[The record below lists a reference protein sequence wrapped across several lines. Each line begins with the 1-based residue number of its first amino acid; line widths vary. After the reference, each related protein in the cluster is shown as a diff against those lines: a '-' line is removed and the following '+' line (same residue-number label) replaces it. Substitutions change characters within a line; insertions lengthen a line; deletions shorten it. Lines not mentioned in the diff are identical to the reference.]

1 MATIDAPDFPVIS
14 WDILIPV
21 GYQIAVER
29 NSIIHNVGLNQSIA
43 QDGQGNY
50 VIRGYGQGAFNPA
63 DPDTHHLAAVLA
75 EAIDYCLSEPPPPP
89 PPTPPD
95 PRLPTGGF
103 NIPSFGNVTGSY
115 SAPAGTKRF
124 PTIVLSY
131 NYFLAMP
138 FTIIVNFD
146 PFGGGTSSEYKQ
158 FGFWLGPTPWI
169 QTFPIG
175 LLAPPA
181 SVSIAAD
188 AQPDGVW
195 APDNYI
201 CYEDRNFQRD
211 TIINS
216 SAFNTAVYRTQNWSS
231 NRELMVLSY
240 PVVNAEFIFLYRR
253 QDTRFSQY
261 TIPTDTNNLLENLFG
276 AAQRGQVFYIYWND
290 TSGPEY
296 FSVQD
301 QSYVQDFVSQLEDA
315 TGRGRAWN
323 VTLPFVK
330 Y

>member
-1 MATIDAPDFPVIS
+1 MATIDSPDFPVIS
-14 WDILIPV
+14 WDIAIPSS
-21 GYQIAVER
+21 YFIAITR
-29 NSIIHNVGLNQSIA
+29 NSVTKRVSLNPAITL
-43 QDGQGNY
+43 DGQGNY
-50 VIRGYGQGAFNPA
+50 LIRGYGQGAFNST
-63 DPDTHHLAAVLA
+63 DPDTFHLAAVLA
-75 EAIDYCLSEPPPPP
+75 EAINYCLTEPPAPPL
-89 PPTPPD
+89 PTPPD
-95 PRLPTGGF
+95 PRLPDGGF
-103 NIPSFGNVTGSY
+103 NLPSFGTVSGSY
-115 SAPAGTKRF
+115 TSPSTKRF

-131 NYFLAMP
+131 NYLLFMP
-138 FTIIVNFD
+138 FAITVNFD
-146 PFGGGTSSEYKQ
+146 FLGGGTSPEYRQ
-158 FGFWLGPTPWI
+158 FGFLLGPSPWI

-181 SVSIAAD
+181 SVSFIAD

-253 QDTRFSQY
+253 QDIRFSQN
-261 TIPTDTNNLLENLFG
+261 TIPTDTNNLLETLFG
-276 AAQRGQVFYIYWND
+276 TAQRGQVFYIYWND

-296 FSVQD
+296 FSIQD
-301 QSYVQDFVSQLEDA
+301 PNYVQDFANQLEDA

-323 VTLPFVK
+323 VTIPFVK

>member
-1 MATIDAPDFPVIS
+1 MATIDSPDFPVIS
-14 WDILIPV
+14 WDILIPTTYFLEV
-21 GYQIAVER
+21 TRNAVTKEVTLNPAIATD
-29 NSIIHNVGLNQSIA
+29 GL
-43 QDGQGNY
+43 GNY
-50 VIRGYGQGAFNPA
+50 VIRGYGQGNFNPA

-75 EAIDYCLSEPPPPP
+75 EAINYCLTEPPSPPL
-89 PPTPPD
+89 PTPPD
-95 PRLPTGGF
+95 PRLPSGGF
-103 NIPSFGNVTGSY
+103 NLLTFGTVTGSY
-115 SAPAGTKRF
+115 SAPVNTKRF
-124 PTIVLSY
+124 PTIRLSY
-131 NYFLAMP
+131 NLLLPMAFSI
-138 FTIIVNFD
+138 FVNFD
-146 PFGGGTSSEYKQ
+146 GAGGGLGPYYRQ
-158 FGFWLGPTPWI
+158 FGFLLGLGPWI
-169 QTFPIG
+169 QEFDIPLVG
-175 LLAPPA
+175 
-181 SVSIAAD
+181 SVSNINAD
-188 AQPDGVW
+188 TQPDGVW

-231 NRELMVLSY
+231 NRELLVLSY
-240 PVVNAEFIFLYRR
+240 PVVNSEFVFLYRR
-253 QDTRFSQY
+253 QDIRFIQY
-261 TIPTDTNNLLENLFG
+261 TIQTDTNNLLENLFG

-301 QSYVQDFVSQLEDA
+301 ESYVKDFKSQLEDA

>member
-1 MATIDAPDFPVIS
+1 MATIDAPDFPVIG
-14 WDILIPV
+14 WDITIPQV
-21 GYQIAVER
+21 YYIEVTR
-29 NSIIHNVGLNQSIA
+29 NSVTKQVFLNPSLTD
-43 QDGQGNY
+43 DGQGNY
-50 VIRGYGQGAFNPA
+50 LVRGYGQGNFNPS
-63 DPDTHHLAAVLA
+63 DPDTFHLAAVLA
-75 EAIDYCLSEPPPPP
+75 EAINFVLTEPTT
-89 PPTPPD
+89 PTTT
-95 PRLPTGGF
+95 RLPSGGF
-103 NIPSFGNVTGSY
+103 NLPTAGTVTGSY
-115 SAPAGTKRF
+115 DAIPGTKRF
-124 PTIVLSY
+124 PTIRLSY
-131 NYFLAMP
+131 NYLLFMSFAL
-138 FTIIVNFD
+138 IVNFD
-146 PFGGGTSSEYKQ
+146 PTGAGTNPEYKQ
-158 FGFWLGPTPWI
+158 FGFLLGATPWI
-169 QTFPIG
+169 QTFPVG
-175 LLAPPA
+175 LVAPP
-181 SVSIAAD
+181 SVSNIVAD

-216 SAFNTAVYRTQNWSS
+216 SAFNTSVFRTQNWSS
-231 NRELMVLSY
+231 NRELLVLSY

-261 TIPTDTNNLLENLFG
+261 TIPTDANNLLENLFG

-301 QSYVQDFVSQLEDA
+301 EKYVQDFVSQLKDA
-315 TGRGRAWN
+315 TGRGRAWD

>member
-1 MATIDAPDFPVIS
+1 MLFP
-14 WDILIPV
+14 
-21 GYQIAVER
+21 
-29 NSIIHNVGLNQSIA
+29 
-43 QDGQGNY
+43 
-50 VIRGYGQGAFNPA
+50 
-63 DPDTHHLAAVLA
+63 
-75 EAIDYCLSEPPPPP
+75 
-89 PPTPPD
+89 
-95 PRLPTGGF
+95 
-103 NIPSFGNVTGSY
+103 
-115 SAPAGTKRF
+115 
-124 PTIVLSY
+124 
-131 NYFLAMP
+131 
-138 FTIIVNFD
+138 IIVNFD
-146 PFGGGTSSEYKQ
+146 TLGAGSSPEYKQ
-158 FGFWLGPTPWI
+158 FGFLLGLTPWI
-169 QTFPIG
+169 QTFNIPLVGFVTNI
-175 LLAPPA
+175 
-181 SVSIAAD
+181 VAD
-188 AQPDGVW
+188 TQPDGVW

-216 SAFNTAVYRTQNWSS
+216 SAFNTSVYRVQNWSS
-231 NRELMVLSY
+231 NRELLVLSY

-253 QDTRFSQY
+253 QDIRFSQY

-301 QSYVQDFVSQLEDA
+301 ESYVKDFVSQLEDA

>member
-14 WDILIPV
+14 WDITIPQV
-21 GYQIAVER
+21 YYIEVTR
-29 NSIIHNVGLNQSIA
+29 NSVTKEVFLNPSLTN
-43 QDGQGNY
+43 DGQGNY
-50 VIRGYGQGAFNPA
+50 LVRGYGQGNFNPA

-75 EAIDYCLSEPPPPP
+75 EAINFVLTEPV
-89 PPTPPD
+89 TATT
-95 PRLPTGGF
+95 RLPSGGF
-103 NIPSFGNVTGSY
+103 NLPTFGTVTGNYTSP
-115 SAPAGTKRF
+115 SDKRF
-124 PTIVLSY
+124 PTIRLSY
-131 NYFLAMP
+131 NLLLPMAFS
-138 FTIIVNFD
+138 IIVDFD
-146 PFGGGTSSEYKQ
+146 PAGAGANPEYKQ
-158 FGFWLGPTPWI
+158 FGFLLGVTPWI
-169 QTFPIG
+169 STFGI
-175 LLAPPA
+175 PPFA
-181 SVSIAAD
+181 LISLIIAD
-188 AQPDGVW
+188 AQPDGLW
-195 APDNYI
+195 APNNYI

-216 SAFNTAVYRTQNWSS
+216 SAFNTAVFRTQNWSS
-231 NRELMVLSY
+231 NRELLVLSY

-301 QSYVQDFVSQLEDA
+301 ESYVKDFVSQLKDA
-315 TGRGRAWN
+315 TGRGRAWD

>member
-14 WDILIPV
+14 WDIMIPTTYYIEV
-21 GYQIAVER
+21 TR
-29 NSIIHNVGLNQSIA
+29 NSVTKAVTLNPAITN
-43 QDGQGNY
+43 DGQGNFL
-50 VIRGYGQGAFNPA
+50 IRGYGQGNFSSI
-63 DPDTHHLAAVLA
+63 DPDTFHLAAVLA
-75 EAIDYCLSEPPPPP
+75 EAINLVLTEPAA
-89 PPTPPD
+89 PTG
-95 PRLPTGGF
+95 RLPSGGF
-103 NIPSFGNVTGSY
+103 NLPSFGTVTGTY
-115 SAPAGTKRF
+115 SAPVLTKRF
-124 PTIVLSY
+124 PTIRLNY
-131 NYFLAMP
+131 NYLLFMP
-138 FTIIVNFD
+138 FPIIVNFD
-146 PFGGGTSSEYKQ
+146 PAGAGTSPEYKQ
-158 FGFWLGPTPWI
+158 FGFLLGATPWI
-169 QTFPIG
+169 QTFAIG
-175 LLAPPA
+175 LVVPP
-181 SVSIAAD
+181 SVSNIVAD
-188 AQPDGVW
+188 TQPDGVW

-216 SAFNTAVYRTQNWSS
+216 SAFNTAVFRTQNWSS
-231 NRELMVLSY
+231 NRELLVLSY

-253 QDTRFSQY
+253 QDSRFSQY

-276 AAQRGQVFYIYWND
+276 AAQLGQVFYIYWND

>member
-14 WDILIPV
+14 WDIMIPTSYFIEV
-21 GYQIAVER
+21 TR
-29 NSIIHNVGLNQSIA
+29 NSVTKEVTLNPAITS
-43 QDGQGNY
+43 DGQGNFL
-50 VIRGYGQGAFNPA
+50 IRGYGQGNFNSI
-63 DPDTHHLAAVLA
+63 DPDTFHLAAVLA
-75 EAIDYCLSEPPPPP
+75 EAINLVLTEPA
-89 PPTPPD
+89 TVTG
-95 PRLPTGGF
+95 RLPSGGF
-103 NIPSFGNVTGSY
+103 NLPSFGTVTGGY

-124 PTIVLSY
+124 PTIRLSY
-131 NYFLAMP
+131 NLLLPMAFSI
-138 FTIIVNFD
+138 FVNFD
-146 PFGGGTSSEYKQ
+146 GASGGLGPYYRQ
-158 FGFWLGPTPWI
+158 FGFLLGLGPWI
-169 QTFPIG
+169 QEFDIPLVG
-175 LLAPPA
+175 
-181 SVSIAAD
+181 SVSNINAD
-188 AQPDGVW
+188 TQPDGVW

-231 NRELMVLSY
+231 NRELLVLSY

-301 QSYVQDFVSQLEDA
+301 ESYVKDFISQLKDA
-315 TGRGRAWN
+315 TGRGRAWD

>member
-1 MATIDAPDFPVIS
+1 MATIDAPDYPVIS
-14 WDILIPV
+14 WDITIPV
-21 GYQIAVER
+21 SYFITVTR
-29 NSIIHNVGLNQSIA
+29 NSVTKRVTLNPAITLDGL
-43 QDGQGNY
+43 GNY
-50 VIRGYGQGAFNPA
+50 VIRGYGQGNFNPL
-63 DPDTHHLAAVLA
+63 DLDTFHLAAVLA
-75 EAIDYCLSEPPPPP
+75 EAINFVLTEPAA
-89 PPTPPD
+89 PTG
-95 PRLPTGGF
+95 RLPDGGF
-103 NIPSFGNVTGSY
+103 NLPSFGVVTGSY
-115 SAPAGTKRF
+115 TSPSDKRF
-124 PTIVLSY
+124 PTIRLTY
-131 NYFLAMP
+131 NYFLFMP
-138 FTIIVNFD
+138 FALIVDFD
-146 PFGGGTSSEYKQ
+146 PAGAGTSPEYKQ
-158 FGFWLGPTPWI
+158 FGFLLGLTPWI
-169 QTFPIG
+169 QTFALGI
-175 LLAPPA
+175 LAPP
-181 SVSIAAD
+181 SFTDFEAD

-201 CYEDRNFQRD
+201 CYEDRNFKRD

-216 SAFNTAVYRTQNWSS
+216 SAFNTSVYRTQNWSS
-231 NRELMVLSY
+231 NRELLVLSY

-261 TIPTDTNNLLENLFG
+261 TIPTDTNNLLESLFG